1 VSVRYGYSRS
11 FAATARCEMFDWLVG
26 SWRSLGYVALS
37 AALIYLSTVVSVRW
51 FGERRTLAQL
61 TIFDFA
67 VAVALGAIIARTA
80 TTTSPGYLAGLT
92 AVVVLLLVHDLVS
105 WVRIHVPWAAW
116 IVAREPIVL
125 VRDGEVDRDALLRA
139 HMTDDDL
146 STELREHGV
155 GSLRDVRLGVLES
168 RGAFSVVTGGPVDP
182 ALVPGAGAA
191 RRP

>member
-1 VSVRYGYSRS
+1 
-11 FAATARCEMFDWLVG
+11 MFDWLIG

-37 AALIYLSTVVSVRW
+37 AALIYVSTVVSVRW

-80 TTTSPGYLAGLT
+80 TTRSPGYLEGLT

-105 WVRIHVPWAAW
+105 WVRLHVPGVAW

-125 VRDGEVDRDALLRA
+125 VRDGQVDRDALVRA
-139 HMTDDDL
+139 HMTEDDL

-168 RGAFSVVTGGPVDP
+168 RGAFSVITGGPVDR
-182 ALVPGAGAA
+182 ALVPGARDP
-191 RRP
+191 RRGDAGPAPRP